1 MGTRTTWMACAL
13 VTTTA
18 LVAGCGRAQEKA
30 SEAAMEKAIEAE
42 MAKSGGGQ
50 AKVDLSAGRIKM
62 TTTDA
67 SGKSTQMEMGSAKVT
82 EAELGLPFYPG
93 AKQVDGGATRIST
106 GDGSTMSVG
115 LHSADSA
122 DKVAGFYRDQLK
134 AKAAGKQFMD
144 MSGGDGNATLML
156 ADEKDKSSLQVSVMK
171 AESGSDIQIV
181 ANRRRTAQ

>member
-1 MGTRTTWMACAL
+1 MTTHRTWMSCAL
-13 VTTTA
+13 FTA
-18 LVAGCGRAQEKA
+18 LLLAACGKAQEKA
-30 SEAAMEKAIEAE
+30 SEAAMEKAIESE

-50 AKVDLSAGRIKM
+50 AKVDLSGGSLKM

-67 SGKSTQMEMGSAKVT
+67 SGKTTQMEMGAAQVT

-93 AKQVDGGATRIST
+93 AKQMDGGATRIST
-106 GDGSTMSVG
+106 GEGSTMSVG

-122 DKVAGFYRDQLK
+122 DKVASFYRDQLK

-156 ADEKDKSSLQVSVMK
+156 ADDKDKSSLQVSVMK

-181 ANRRRTAQ
+181 ANRRSAAH